1 MRPLLY
7 ALVLANLLFFAWAH
21 WIDKPLEGHKAVSGA
36 PLQLAPAPGAA
47 PMPAAGVATG
57 AEQASGPT
65 HCASLGPL
73 IDTVATA
80 AVATALRARNLNPRE
95 RQGPA
100 TVSEGY
106 WVYVDHLSTATARTR
121 ALQRLS
127 SGGVRDAAALPDT
140 NQVSVG
146 VFSSKEGAEQRAKTV
161 RAAGLEPVVEAR
173 THTVSAYW
181 LNVQVAIDIPPP
193 AVPALV
199 AGLNLPSEPAWGDCP
214 GAGKP

>member
-7 ALVLANLLFFAWAH
+7 ALLLANLLFFGWTR
-21 WIDKPLEGHKAVSGA
+21 WIDKPLAGHKAVSGT

-47 PMPAAGVATG
+47 PIRAAEVAGG
-57 AEQASGPT
+57 ADQSARPS

-100 TVSEGY
+100 TVNEGY
-106 WVYVDHLSTATARTR
+106 WVYVDHLGTATARTR

-127 SGGVRDAAALPDT
+127 NSGVRDAAALPDT

-146 VFSSKEGAEQRAKTV
+146 VFSSREGADQRAKTV

-173 THTVSAYW
+173 THTISAYW
-181 LNVQVAIDIPPP
+181 LNVQLAIDIPPP

-199 AGLNLPSEPAWGDCP
+199 AGLNLPSEPAWSDCP

>member
-1 MRPLLY
+1 MRAFIYTL
-7 ALVLANLLFFAWAH
+7 ALANLLFFAWAR
-21 WIDKPLEGHKAVSGA
+21 WIDVPPAAQKVAAGA
-36 PLQLAPAPGAA
+36 PLQLAPARAEGAI
-47 PMPAAGVATG
+47 PAANGPGGGDAGTG
-57 AEQASGPT
+57 PA
-65 HCASLGPL
+65 HCVSLGPL
-73 IDTVATA
+73 TDTVATA

-100 TVSEGY
+100 TVNEGY
-106 WVYVDHLSTATARTR
+106 WVYVDHLGTASARTR

-127 SGGVRDAAALPDT
+127 NNGVRDAAALPDT

-146 VFSSKEGAEQRAKTV
+146 VFSSREGADQRAKTV

-173 THTVSAYW
+173 THAISAYW
-181 LNVQVAIDIPPP
+181 LNVQVAIGIPPP

>member
-7 ALVLANLLFFAWAH
+7 ALLLANLLFFGWAR
-21 WIDKPLEGHKAVSGA
+21 WIDKPLAGHQAVSGT

-47 PMPAAGVATG
+47 RIRAAEVAGG
-57 AEQASGPT
+57 ADQSAGPS

-100 TVSEGY
+100 TVNEGY
-106 WVYVDHLSTATARTR
+106 WVYIDHLGTATARTR

-127 SGGVRDAAALPDT
+127 NSGVRDAAALPDT

-146 VFSSKEGAEQRAKTV
+146 VFSSREGADQRAKTV

-173 THTVSAYW
+173 THTISAYW
-181 LNVQVAIDIPPP
+181 LNVQLAIDIPPP